1 MQKSSDGFAQA
12 CPRDDLLPRSG
23 FMRRNLAL
31 RLLFALAL
39 VVQAFAPAAANVIQS
54 ARAGAGK
61 TSFQLCLKS
70 APDFVNGE
78 NRQPGAPWR
87 HGENCFFCQLACEGA
102 APIVAVSINAGAT
115 PVLRRTSA
123 WSITDRAFSTPRF
136 DTSNQPRAP
145 PILS

>member
-1 MQKSSDGFAQA
+1 
-12 CPRDDLLPRSG
+12 
-23 FMRRNLAL
+23 MRRNLAL

-78 NRQPGAPWR
+78 NRQPAAWGA
-87 HGENCFFCQLACEGA
+87 
-102 APIVAVSINAGAT
+102 VASRRKLLFLSIS
-115 PVLRRTSA
+115 L
-123 WSITDRAFSTPRF
+123 
-136 DTSNQPRAP
+136 
-145 PILS
+145 